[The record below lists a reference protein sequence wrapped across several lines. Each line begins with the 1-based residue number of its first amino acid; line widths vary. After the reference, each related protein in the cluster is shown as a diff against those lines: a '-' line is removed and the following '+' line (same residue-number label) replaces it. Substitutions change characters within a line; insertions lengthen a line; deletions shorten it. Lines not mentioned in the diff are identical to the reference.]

1 MRGTTRT
8 GTCPCVAAV
17 LLVALAG
24 CSPER
29 TPDEPGIDAAITSD
43 GAVPRPDATVA
54 TPDAAVFTPLDGIYD
69 ETLTP
74 VSDSCATQ
82 WTTRMFVTVVTIS
95 ATSVMFSNSGGM
107 STHMRTGPMTFAAT
121 IGSSVFMGMFTT
133 TGSYEI
139 TSTYSYTDTG
149 RSCTA
154 VFRIL
159 GIRRP

>member
-1 MRGTTRT
+1 MRGTTWICLAT
-8 GTCPCVAAV
+8 V
-17 LLVALAG
+17 LLLALAG

-29 TPDEPGIDAAITSD
+29 SPDEQGIDAAVGGTGD
-43 GAVPRPDATVA
+43 GAVARPDATVA

-95 ATSVMFSNSGGM
+95 ATTIMFSNSGGM
-107 STHMRTGPMTFAAT
+107 STHMRTGPMTFGAT

>member
-1 MRGTTRT
+1 MRGTALSII
-8 GTCPCVAAV
+8 CIAAS
-17 LLVALAG
+17 LALG

-29 TPDEPGIDAAITSD
+29 SPDEQGIDAALTSD

-69 ETLTP
+69 ETLTL

-95 ATSVMFSNSGGM
+95 ATTVMFSNSGGM
-107 STHMRTGPMTFAAT
+107 STHMRTGPMTFGAT

-139 TSTYSYTDTG
+139 TSTYSYSDAG

>member
-1 MRGTTRT
+1 MRGTALTIV
-8 GTCPCVAAV
+8 CIAAG
-17 LLVALAG
+17 LTAG

-29 TPDEPGIDAAITSD
+29 TPDEQGIDAAITGD
-43 GAVPRPDATVA
+43 GAVPRPDATVS

-69 ETLTP
+69 ESLTP

-82 WTTRMFVTVVTIS
+82 WTTRTFVTVVTIS
-95 ATSVMFSNSGGM
+95 ATTITFSNSGGM
-107 STHMRTGPMTFAAT
+107 SMHMRTGPMTFGAS